1 MLILEI
7 VVVLALFVLNG
18 FFAMA
23 EFAIIASRRARLERL
38 AKEGRPGAQL
48 ALALANDP
56 ARMLA
61 AVQIGFTTTAML
73 AGIFSGATLADRLEQ
88 ALQFVPFLT
97 AYGKPLSIVIT
108 TIGVTYTA
116 LVIGELAPKYLALNN
131 PEQIAIRVA
140 RPLAFVARMA
150 APVIWLLNGSTRLL
164 LRMLHIRPRFE
175 RALSEDDIH
184 YLVAE
189 GARLGV
195 IHTVERDMIEGIL
208 DLEDSPVRTIM
219 TPRPQVLWI
228 DINSPKEQ
236 ILSRVRSCPHAQ
248 LLACCGSIDDVRG
261 IVRKQDL
268 IDQVLDGQSPDVE
281 RVARPPLIVHES
293 TAILRTLDL
302 FRKTPVHTAI
312 VVDEFGSLQGIVT
325 RTDLLEKLAG
335 DLPKIDTVAK
345 PKVTQREDGS
355 YLIDASVPFP
365 DVMHVIGMSEA
376 PSGDYVNSAG
386 FILSQLHELP
396 KPGNYVVWAGWR
408 FEVVDMDGQRI
419 NSILARR
426 APGVDQAVSGA
437 IKPVVPNGEGASN

>member
-23 EFAIIASRRARLERL
+23 ELAIIASRRAGLERL

-56 ARMLA
+56 ARMLT
-61 AVQIGFTTTAML
+61 AVQVGFTTTAML
-73 AGIFSGATLADRLEQ
+73 AGIFSGATLADRLEE
-88 ALQFVPFLT
+88 ALQFVPFLA

-131 PEQIAIRVA
+131 PEPIAFRVA

-164 LRMLHIRPRFE
+164 LRMLQIRPRFE

-228 DINSPKEQ
+228 DINGPKEQ

-345 PKVTQREDGS
+345 PKVSQREDGS

-365 DVMHVIGMSEA
+365 DVMHVTGMSEA
-376 PSGDYVNSAG
+376 PSGDYVTLAG

-396 KPGNYVVWAGWR
+396 KPGDYVVWAGWR
-408 FEVVDMDGQRI
+408 FEVIDMDGRRI

-426 APGVDQAVSGA
+426 APGVDQAVSSA